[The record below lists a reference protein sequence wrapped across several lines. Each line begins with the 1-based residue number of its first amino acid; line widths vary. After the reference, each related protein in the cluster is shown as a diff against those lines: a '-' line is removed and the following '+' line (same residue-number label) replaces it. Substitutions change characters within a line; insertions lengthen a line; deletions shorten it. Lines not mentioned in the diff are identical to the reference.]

1 MRKYLPK
8 KDYRQLKNRKSAREC
23 RKKRKEERTGM
34 MDELIQLRNDKIK
47 LMAEV
52 GVLTKQLQRLEDK
65 ERQAKKPDAT
75 QPAAVASRSGKIAE
89 QAGSSCCPPTNQSQ
103 ITAERTLEAKIDE
116 VLMAK
121 LQAFTSMF
129 ELKVTDIVQHELTKL
144 TT

>member
-65 ERQAKKPDAT
+65 ERQAKKPDAS
-75 QPAAVASRSGKIAE
+75 QPAPVTSRNGGKIAE
-89 QAGSSCCPPTNQSQ
+89 QPPGSSCCPPTNQS
-103 ITAERTLEAKIDE
+103 
-116 VLMAK
+116 
-121 LQAFTSMF
+121 
-129 ELKVTDIVQHELTKL
+129 
-144 TT
+144 